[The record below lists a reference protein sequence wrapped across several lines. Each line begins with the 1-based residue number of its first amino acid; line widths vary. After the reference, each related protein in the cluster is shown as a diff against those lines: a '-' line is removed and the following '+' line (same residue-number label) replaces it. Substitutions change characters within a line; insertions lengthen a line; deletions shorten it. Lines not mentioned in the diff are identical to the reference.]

1 MYRISLRPIMESPR
15 VLHWQAK
22 FAMTL
27 IAIGCIGLFMT
38 TQDVVPATGIVPFFL
53 LVSALLGLLMLFL
66 SVGINSSNSQLSE
79 TNQLVPEEMV
89 EIIDPFYK
97 RISQRVQLLIEKKK

>member
-1 MYRISLRPIMESPR
+1 MYRISLRANMESPR

-22 FAMTL
+22 FGMTL

-66 SVGINSSNSQLSE
+66 SIGINSSNPQLSE

-89 EIIDPFYK
+89 EIIDK
-97 RISQRVQLLIEKKK
+97 VLGEEE